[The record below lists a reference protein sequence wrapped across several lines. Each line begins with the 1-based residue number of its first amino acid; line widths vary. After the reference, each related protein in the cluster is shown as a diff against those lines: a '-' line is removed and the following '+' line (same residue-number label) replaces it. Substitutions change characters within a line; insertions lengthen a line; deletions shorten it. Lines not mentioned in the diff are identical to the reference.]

1 MNKTVFYTILG
12 SIFVFLLAINT
23 GHALNKK
30 TLDFQKNQEK
40 IDLIYYD
47 RFPYKK
53 DYNGIKMPECTRAPA
68 RKGQKT
74 GDVLLCKEHI
84 ALLRPASVIKLWQRQ
99 QRLKGYIPFSMKEFG
114 IINVHA
120 YITGVKKY
128 IPVMKNNTKPDSIHV
143 TGKFIRYTR
152 EVNHYTIKDKQTN
165 IISVVDATPT
175 HPFYVKNKHKFI
187 PISKVLPSDSLVT
200 FSNHQA
206 HLMYQEDENNYSYSI
221 NNKKNKLTRVY
232 NIEIEKKHIYFISKL
247 NILVHNPC
255 AALKEH
261 YEDMKAKN
269 IISTYFLDGNE
280 YMQIEV
286 TRENIDLLS
295 PIGEALNSRGRLQP
309 GLVNILKYLGFKAP
323 EGFAALTLQDISNIN
338 FSIGDPDEI
347 LIWRLRRP
355 MSREKY
361 ERYFLENMPDYSAR
375 LQYEEVSNT
384 DPEEVMDYELVK
396 AKHSLNVELRRH
408 EGMIKHIKAYTEDP
422 MPESDLLRWCRVM
435 IENYDKELS

>member
-1 MNKTVFYTILG
+1 MVKIVFYITM
-12 SIFVFLLAINT
+12 SVFSVFFLSMNN
-23 GHALNKK
+23 GYCFNKK
-30 TLDFQKNQEK
+30 TLIDQSRLEE

-68 RKGQKT
+68 RQRQKT

-128 IPVMKNNTKPDSIHV
+128 IPVMKNNTEPDSIHV

-200 FSNHQA
+200 LSNHEA
-206 HLMYQEDENNYSYSI
+206 YLIHSGSNNFPLKI
-221 NNKKNKLTRVY
+221 NNKKNKLTCVY

-255 AALKEH
+255 KTLVGYYDHLLEN
-261 YEDMKAKN
+261 D
-269 IISTYFLDGNE
+269 IINTYFLNDNH
-280 YMQIEV
+280 YMQMEIK
-286 TRENIDLLS
+286 REKLDSLILL
-295 PIGEALNSRGRLQP
+295 GQALNSRGRLNP
-309 GLVNILKYLGFKAP
+309 AIVTALKRLGFKAIP
-323 EGFAALTLQDISNIN
+323 EGYAASDIGDID
-338 FSIGDPDEI
+338 FSIGDPDDI
-347 LIWRLRRP
+347 LIWRLCNP
-355 MSREKY
+355 MPIKKY
-361 ERYFLENMPDYSAR
+361 ERSFLENIPDYDAR
-375 LQYEEVSNT
+375 LQYQEVSST
-384 DPEEVMDYELVK
+384 DPEEVMEDELVK
-396 AKHSLNVELRRH
+396 TKRKLNKAKRRH
-408 EGMIKHIKAYTEDP
+408 QDMIRKIRELKARP
-422 MPESDLLRWCRVM
+422 VFGSDLLRWFNKM
-435 IENYDKELS
+435 IEDYDKQLS